1 MMIFISTE
9 VMFFTALLASYIV
22 LRYSG
27 ENTWPT
33 NSQVHVH
40 LWIGVVNTVILLG
53 SCLALSFSKRAAG
66 KDNPSTAKRW
76 LLITILLGTIFLGIK
91 GFEYFD
97 KIQHGLYPSG
107 NGTTIFERADEQYLS
122 RTAAELSET
131 ITMLETDAGL
141 KKTAEE
147 EQQLERLRMVQSGLV
162 NWTQF
167 KVSRESDRLMRQ
179 RSIESLAH
187 QVYPLAENAQLDQFL
202 ADELNEVR
210 REAKAGEQRVKQIE
224 TELSV
229 VQAELKRLLPL
240 RESGEADIEDQF
252 AKQSQTA
259 DDLTKQITISRGELN
274 PIQQRLAAI
283 DQMPEGEGL
292 NEALGIKLPMVI
304 PQGKTWMNTYYLLTG
319 FHALH
324 MLAGLLVLIW
334 WVGLRLGRDRVHL
347 LENFGIYWH
356 FVDLV
361 WLTIFA
367 IIYLNLTI

>member
-40 LWIGVVNTVILLG
+40 LWVGVVNTVILLA
-53 SCLALSFSKRAAG
+53 SCIALSVSKRSAG
-66 KDNPSTAKRW
+66 KDNAENAKRW
-76 LLITILLGTIFLGIK
+76 LLITILLGTVFLGIK

-97 KIQHGLYPSG
+97 KIQHGLYPSA

-122 RTAAELSET
+122 RTSAELGKT
-131 ITMLETDAGL
+131 ITALETGAGSE
-141 KKTAEE
+141 KTAEE
-147 EQQLERLRMVQSGLV
+147 EQQLERLRLVQSGLV

-187 QVYPLAENAQLDQFL
+187 QVYPLAENAQLDKFL
-202 ADELNEVR
+202 ADEMNEVR
-210 REAKAGEQRVKQIE
+210 TEAEAGNQRVQEIEAKLTVAQ
-224 TELSV
+224 T
-229 VQAELKRLLPL
+229 ELKRLLPL
-240 RESGEADIEDQF
+240 RESGDADIEDQF
-252 AKQSQTA
+252 AEQSETA
-259 DDLTKQITISRGELN
+259 DDITKQITILRGELN
-274 PIQQRLAAI
+274 PIQQRLAAF
-283 DQMPEGEGL
+283 DQIPEGEGL
-292 NEALGIKLPMVI
+292 NQALGIKLPIVI

-324 MLAGLLVLIW
+324 MLAGLLVLVCWSGI
-334 WVGLRLGRDRVHL
+334 RLGRDRVHL

-367 IIYLNLTI
+367 IIYLNLT